1 MATTQNI
8 IDTFELL
15 VGDTTELSSA
25 EELSLAEKIYRK
37 VLSNRP
43 WEFLKKEFSGT
54 TTGATTVTLPTDFA
68 YLADNYNY
76 TDNTIETVQRSRPCV
91 VFVGTNYQPYRVVN
105 WSDRRQYRNNSNVC
119 WIDIVN
125 GNLEFSVAPASGQTV
140 SFDYIYNPAALT
152 TSSAPVFPSTYYDI
166 IAYGMAVDDMAM
178 QLFDKAR
185 SYAKENELKYQS
197 YLADMAYYNSQLQM
211 N

>member
-1 MATTQNI
+1 MATTQTI

-15 VGDTTELSSA
+15 VGDTTELSSD
-25 EELSLAEKIYRK
+25 EELALAEKIYRK

-43 WEFLKKEFSGT
+43 WEFLKKEFIGA
-54 TTGATTVTLPTDFA
+54 TTGATTVTLPADFA
-68 YLADNYNY
+68 YLVDNYNY
-76 TDNTIETVQRSRPCV
+76 TDNTIETVQRARPCV
-91 VFVGTNYQPYRVVN
+91 VFVGTAYNPYRVVN
-105 WSDRRQYRNNSNVC
+105 WSDRRQYRNNSDVC
-119 WIDIVN
+119 WVNIVS
-125 GNLEFSVAPASGQTV
+125 GTLEFAVAPATGQTV
-140 SFDYIYNPAALT
+140 SFDYIYNPDALT
-152 TSSAPVFPSTYYDI
+152 TATAPVFPSTYYDI

-185 SYAKENELKYQS
+185 SYARENELKYQS